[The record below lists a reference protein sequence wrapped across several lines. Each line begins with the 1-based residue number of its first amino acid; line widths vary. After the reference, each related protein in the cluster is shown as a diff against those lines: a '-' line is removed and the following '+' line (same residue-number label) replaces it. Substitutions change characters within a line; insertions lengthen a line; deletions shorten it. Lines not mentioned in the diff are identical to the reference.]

1 MLNITFIRSVTDAVS
16 KLETSLQENQKEAI
30 TPWASDSPLVPW
42 LISSVLFNLAAGVH
56 YLTTNTVTLDTS
68 TMERTT
74 VENQNVVGNH
84 PGYPEIYQRFS
95 EEILGTVPSILE
107 ADPGMNIDMALQLVQ
122 DVIRD
127 DAGAD
132 KEEPMPAKQSQ
143 GKNPMQELNDN
154 ASQMQLDSE
163 RRPVAMRLGAKEIG
177 GGLSLKRFGQ
187 VDPSQQWWGWQGA
200 SSSTKSEFDW
210 SGRL

>member
-56 YLTTNTVTLDTS
+56 YLTTNTVSLDAS

-74 VENQNVVGNH
+74 VQHQNVLENH

-95 EEILGTVPSILE
+95 EEILGTVPSVLE
-107 ADPGMNIDMALQLVQ
+107 AGPAMNLDMALQLVQ

-132 KEEPMPAKQSQ
+132 IEEPMPAKQSQ
-143 GKNPMQELNDN
+143 GKSPMQEVNDN
-154 ASQMQLDSE
+154 ASQMQLDAES
-163 RRPVAMRLGAKEIG
+163 RPVAMRLGMKDI